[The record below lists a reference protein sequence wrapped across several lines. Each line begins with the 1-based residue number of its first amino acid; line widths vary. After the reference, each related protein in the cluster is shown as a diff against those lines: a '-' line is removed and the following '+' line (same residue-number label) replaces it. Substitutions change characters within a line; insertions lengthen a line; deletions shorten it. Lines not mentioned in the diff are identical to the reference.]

1 MDLLNKLAE
10 GGDTGFLGQLFT
22 KKSPRLPG
30 ENQKLDPNPMP
41 VASPRGKPA
50 KKSDQKDYNGE
61 ISEEANPYWWTSKNN
76 YLDLTRPLNDYF
88 NEVTNANRDLLGFRG
103 MNDELA
109 ELKLRLML
117 DTVQSDEEVQMLTS
131 YNNKRLHNYWYDDLK
146 QAKRLSDLHRN
157 SVKN

>member
-1 MDLLNKLAE
+1 MDLLNKLAK

-30 ENQKLDPNPMP
+30 EKQKLDRRHMP
-41 VASPRGKPA
+41 VPSPRRSLA
-50 KKSDQKDYNGE
+50 IESEQNNYYGE
-61 ISEEANPYWWTSKNN
+61 ISKEADPYWWTSKNN

-88 NEVTNANRDLLGFRG
+88 NEVTNANRDLVGFRG

-146 QAKRLSDLHRN
+146 QAKRLSD
-157 SVKN
+157 